1 MAANND
7 YIDLVKAI
15 GRQDYIIFNN
25 DYKQELAKNPLL
37 NGLWT
42 VGRWFNFVVNT
53 HFWSI
58 ELVTGDSMKVI
69 GQTPE
74 EIIQTQ
80 SQFVANFIHKEDFP
94 FVGQAAHF
102 AMEYVNQLP
111 MEARPYVY
119 VVFYIRALKK
129 DGTVITVQNQ
139 NIPVVFDEKNLPFI
153 FANIITD
160 ISHIRPANIP
170 HAILINKFSGEQF
183 HLDPNNLQLRPKE
196 SLFTARELEIVQ
208 LLIKGHSSRK
218 ISEILGISYETART
232 HRKNILN
239 KAQVSNTS
247 QLITFM
253 LLNKIV

>member
-1 MAANND
+1 MATNND
-7 YIDLVKAI
+7 YIDLIKAI
-15 GRQDYIIFNN
+15 GRQDYVIFNN
-25 DYKQELAKNPLL
+25 DYKQELKKNPLL
-37 NGLWT
+37 IGLWT

-53 HFWSI
+53 QSWSI
-58 ELVTGDSMKVI
+58 ELVTGDSREVI

-74 EIIQTQ
+74 EIIQAQ
-80 SQFVANFIHKEDFP
+80 SQFVAGFIHQEDFP

-102 AMEYVNQLP
+102 AMEYVSQLP
-111 MEARPYVY
+111 IEARPFVY
-119 VVFYIRALKK
+119 VVFYIRAVRK

-160 ISHIRPANIP
+160 ISHIRPTNIP
-170 HAILINKFSGEQF
+170 HAILINKSSGEQF
-183 HLDPNNLQLRPKE
+183 HLDPKNLQLKPQQ
-196 SLFTARELEIVQ
+196 SLFTARELEVVQ
-208 LLIKGHSSRK
+208 LLIKGYSSRK
-218 ISEILGISYETART
+218 ISEILDMSYETART
-232 HRKNILN
+232 HRKNILT